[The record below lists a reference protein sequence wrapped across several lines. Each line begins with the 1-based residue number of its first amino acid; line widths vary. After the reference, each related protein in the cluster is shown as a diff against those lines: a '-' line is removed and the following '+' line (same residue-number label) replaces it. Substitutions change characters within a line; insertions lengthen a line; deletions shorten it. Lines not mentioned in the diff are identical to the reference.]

1 MSEDPVAFYN
11 DLAEHYH
18 LIYDNWDLAIERQ
31 AAVLVPLLEERVGPG
46 PLRVLDCACGIGT
59 QTVGI
64 ALRGHTVVAC
74 DPSEAAVRRAERETH
89 RRGLDVKF
97 AVVDMRA
104 LSGLPAGDFD
114 VVLAADNALP
124 HLLSDED
131 LSRAL
136 KNILALL
143 NSRGIFAAS
152 VRDYDRLLQIRP
164 AIQGPT
170 FYSDNG
176 KRRVVHQVW
185 DWHGDEYTVHLYLTC
200 DGGSSW
206 VAKHYVTRYRAIRQS
221 ELVEML
227 GASGFDGMEW
237 LTPESTGYFQPI
249 IIARK
254 GPQPNSRR
262 AAHGQPG

>member
-18 LIYDNWDLAIERQ
+18 LIYDNWDRAIERQ

-59 QTVGI
+59 QTIGI

-74 DPSEAAVRRAERETH
+74 DASEAAVRRAERETH
-89 RRGLDVKF
+89 KRALAVKF
-97 AVVDMRA
+97 AIGDMRTM
-104 LSGLPAGDFD
+104 SGLPEGGFD

-136 KNILALL
+136 KNISALL
-143 NSRGIFAAS
+143 KPGGVFAAS
-152 VRDYDRLLQIRP
+152 IRDYDKLLQTRP
-164 AIQGPT
+164 AFQGPT
-170 FYSDNG
+170 FYSENG
-176 KRRVVHQVW
+176 RRRVVHQVW
-185 DWHGDEYTVHLYLTC
+185 DWDGDEYTVHLYLTV
-200 DGGSSW
+200 DDGSSW
-206 VAKHYVTRYRAIRQS
+206 VAKHFVTRYRAIRQA
-221 ELVEML
+221 ELAERL
-227 GASGFDGMEW
+227 AASGFDGIEW

-249 IIARK
+249 VIARK
-254 GPQPNSRR
+254 GT
-262 AAHGQPG
+262 HGR